1 MPTRINPWS
10 LVFVVIL
17 AYWLFTLFGGS
28 NTARTTIPYSDFIA
42 YVEQGKVARVILQE
56 GRING
61 FFKAPERIQV
71 GNATETTDR
80 FTVIALPPGFSDPQF
95 TNLLRQN
102 GVEITNRPPS
112 IWPQL
117 LYTLIPVLAL
127 IAFWWFFFMRSQ
139 GGGRTGHAV
148 WAEPGPPVR

>member
-10 LVFVVIL
+10 LILVVIL
-17 AYWLFTLFGGS
+17 AYWLFTLFGGGN
-28 NTARTTIPYSDFIA
+28 NTRTSIPYSDFIN

-71 GNATETTDR
+71 GNTTETTDR
-80 FTVIALPPGFSDPQF
+80 FTVIALPAGYSDPQF
-95 TNLLRQN
+95 ANLLRQN
-102 GVEITNRPPS
+102 GVVIENRLPS

-117 LYTLIPVLAL
+117 LYTLVPVAAL

-139 GGGRTGHAV
+139 GCLLYTSDA
-148 WAEPGPPVR
+148 ADE